1 MDLTAGLLL
10 TLLVVLLGSIP
21 ALLLWKIRVRKK
33 ACLEM
38 KRHLRR
44 MDVPER
50 A

>member
-10 TLLVVLLGSIP
+10 ILLVMLLGIIP
-21 ALLLWKIRVRKK
+21 AALLWKIRARRK